1 LSWSEIEA
9 FSLVRSQSQ
18 LQVLENFMSYTLP
31 CPSRRTPFP
40 LLPCISLLT
49 LLAIFIAGCGGGGG
63 TGTTLS
69 GNTQVVVLAS
79 STANDQLS
87 SFTTTLQSLTLT
99 NQAGKTVN
107 LLASPVS
114 EEFIHLNGHVE
125 PIATVNIPQ
134 GTYVSASATYNGG
147 ATPVCNAQ
155 NSGSNM
161 TDGLTGGASETINLP
176 NPITVDGTAMALV
189 LDLDVSTYPEQC
201 PTPAEFPSAPPVTAA
216 FDLTPLTIA
225 AQPTNSTNGL
235 ALGLEGTIGSVG
247 SGAAQFTVNGLV
259 NGQTPPTWQVSLN
272 SSTVLQ
278 GISGAAQLTAQ
289 VPVDMDVA
297 VQEDGSLVA
306 TRVSVISTETTTLT
320 VASGPLMTVSDAEP
334 VTYVIGAAE
343 QGYLPIL
350 IGGFGY
356 ANFGNSQFQTPAQFK
371 NLASLPFTAT
381 FNSAVMVPGQNV
393 TVTTQATAYPSGPAY
408 IPLTTM
414 ALRPQ
419 TINGTVSAISS
430 EGGFTTY
437 TVTLAPYD
445 LFPQFAVQPG
455 QTTLLTNPNTVVVY
469 ADSNTQ
475 MLNKSSLAAG
485 SIFRFYGLVFNDNG
499 TLRMDCAQ
507 INDGVPE

>member
-1 LSWSEIEA
+1 
-9 FSLVRSQSQ
+9 
-18 LQVLENFMSYTLP
+18 MSCILP

-40 LLPCISLLT
+40 LLLWTSSLA
-49 LLAIFIAGCGGGGG
+49 LLAPFMAGCSGSG
-63 TGTTLS
+63 TGPTLS
-69 GNTQVVVLAS
+69 GNTRVVVLAS

-87 SFTTTLQSLTLT
+87 AFTTTLQSVTLT

-114 EEFIHLNGHVE
+114 EEFIHLNGHIE
-125 PIATVNIPQ
+125 PIATVSIPQ
-134 GTYVSASATYNGG
+134 GTYISASATYSGV

-155 NSGSNM
+155 GSGSNQ
-161 TDGLTGGASETINLP
+161 TDTLTGGASETINLP
-176 NPITVDGTAMALV
+176 NPITVEGTGMGLV
-189 LDLDVSTYPEQC
+189 LDLKVIAYPGQC
-201 PTPAEFPSAPPVTAA
+201 PTPAQYPSAPPVTAA
-216 FDLTPLTIA
+216 FDLTPLTLA

-297 VQEDGSLVA
+297 IQPDGSLVA
-306 TRVSVISTETTTLT
+306 TRVSVISTGTTTLT

-334 VTYVIGAAE
+334 VTYVIGAAQ
-343 QGYLPIL
+343 QGYLSTGIN
-350 IGGFGY
+350 GFGY
-356 ANFGNSQFQTPAQFK
+356 VNFGNSQFQAPAQFK

-381 FNSAVMVPGQNV
+381 FTPVAMVAGQNV
-393 TVTTQATAYPSGPAY
+393 TVTTQATSYSSSPSY

-430 EGGFTTY
+430 EGGFTRY

-469 ADSNTQ
+469 VDSNTQ
-475 MLNKSSLAAG
+475 MLNQSSPAVG
-485 SIFRFYGLVFNDNG
+485 GIFRFYGLVFNDNG

-507 INDGVPE
+507 INDGVRE